1 MQIYWLVAVA
11 VWIGVAAGAATLAL
25 YRKFIARE
33 EMDVVHISASDAPLI
48 HNQKDYADRLDWIDS
63 WGQRLTVIALVLGA
77 ILGSV
82 YLYQVWKATQVPI

>member
-33 EMDVVHISASDAPLI
+33 ELDVVHIAPGQASLI
-48 HNQKDYADRLDWIDS
+48 RSQKEFADRLDWIDA

-77 ILGSV
+77 ILGGI
-82 YLYQVWKATQVPI
+82 YLYQVWQAAQLAG